1 VCLPDYMLPL
11 TLQRS
16 VSLSKTT
23 HISLTDVLNTLHNPV
38 LLVNLSPLVVDHTV
52 DPSET
57 DLHHVTDKISIL
69 GFFPTRT
76 KFTVK
81 FTLVEDG
88 VISSVDAG
96 FGTVVKSQ
104 WRARTI
110 TGGGT
115 EILEES
121 SVKVS
126 TRTQDIV

>member
-1 VCLPDYMLPL
+1 MLSL

-23 HISLTDVLNTLHNPV
+23 HIPLTDVLNTLHDPV
-38 LLVNLSPLVVDHTV
+38 LLVNLGPLVVDHTV

-57 DLHHVTDKISIL
+57 ELHHVTDKISIL
-69 GFFPTRT
+69 GLFHTRT

-88 VISSVDAG
+88 VISSVNAG
-96 FGTVVKSQ
+96 FGTVVRSQ

-126 TRTQDIV
+126 NRTQDIV